1 MKLDKI
7 AFAKVVK
14 FITELRPEHYFDLS
28 ELDDLINIEVPE
40 AKYDETKLGAMLS
53 AMQQG
58 RKIDAIREHRAMTG
72 YGLKESKD
80 FVEKYW
86 YKDFLIEKC
95 RQSEN
100 LVPIEKESFLKMLD
114 RL

>member
-7 AFAKVVK
+7 RFAYLVK
-14 FITELRPEHYFDLS
+14 YIVGLQPQEFLDIQT
-28 ELDDLINIEVPE
+28 LDDLIDVEVPE

-58 RKIDAIREHRAMTG
+58 KKIDAIKEHRAMTG

-80 FVEKYW
+80 FIEKYW

-95 RQSEN
+95 NQSDKFDFMQKQ
-100 LVPIEKESFLKMLD
+100 LFLNMLNT
-114 RL
+114 L